1 MLGSGVSGYAAINT
15 RVRAKYASLL
25 KPQDMAA
32 LSEASDYSTLID
44 QLRHTRYGEYLARV
58 QEDDLTPRRAV
69 FQIKTLLA
77 DTYISVVRASPPH
90 TRELLAQYYRSYEV
104 DNLKA
109 VLRGIL
115 SKATW
120 DQVRYVLFPLGEQT
134 VLPAEAMLE
143 SGSVA
148 SAIELLRGT
157 VYYDT
162 LAHAMERYTAEQ
174 SLFPLEV
181 ALDLF
186 YWRKIWN
193 EVGHLPNQDREQALR
208 IIGSL
213 LDMNN
218 LMWAIR
224 YRVYHHLS
232 EEELINYTL
241 PFGYRVCDDDVRNIA
256 AGADI
261 SLVVNHIYANLQDVE
276 TLVHEPRQ
284 GLPLLEIQL
293 QRRVADQCRQT
304 FSGYPFTI
312 GIPLAYM
319 VLNEDEI
326 QDLTVLIEAKSS
338 YTPSER
344 FHPYLL
350 NQTESA

>member
-1 MLGSGVSGYAAINT
+1 MLSSGVSGYAAINT

-25 KPQDMAA
+25 TPQDIAA
-32 LSEASDYSTLID
+32 MSDAEDYPTLID
-44 QLRHTRYGEYLARV
+44 QLRHSRYSEYLAMV
-58 QEDDLTPRRAV
+58 PEGDLTPRRAV
-69 FQIKTLLA
+69 FQIKTLMA
-77 DTYISVVRASPPH
+77 DTYVSVIQASPAH
-90 TRELLAQYYRSYEV
+90 TRDLLDRFYRRFEV

-115 SKATW
+115 SKAPW
-120 DQVRYVLFPLGEQT
+120 SQVHYVLFPFGDQT
-134 VLPAEAMLE
+134 ILPAETMLE
-143 SGSVA
+143 SGSVV
-148 SAIELLRGT
+148 SAIELLRDT
-157 VYYDT
+157 AYYET
-162 LAHAMERYTAEQ
+162 LSHAMERYTAEQ

-181 ALDLF
+181 ALDLY
-186 YWRKIWN
+186 YWRALWN

-241 PFGYRVCDDDVRNIA
+241 PFGYRVRDDDVCNLA

-261 SLVVNHIYANLQDVE
+261 AQMLNRIYPNLHDVD
-276 TLVHEPRQ
+276 TLLHEPRQ

-293 QRRVADQCRQT
+293 QRIVADQCRGA
-304 FSGYPFTI
+304 FSGYPFTV
-312 GIPLAYM
+312 GIPLAFL
-319 VLNEDEI
+319 VLNEYEI

-338 YTPSER
+338 KIPSER

-350 NQTESA
+350 NQAEPS